1 MPLSRQRTGTHDRT
15 LVHRT
20 AHYPYPHTIKMGQN
34 GVTGQLGF
42 VFVMERK
49 KGGGTWQIVTKKL
62 DDDDDNDSTKGEK
75 KKWGILV
82 FLCVS

>member
-1 MPLSRQRTGTHDRT
+1 
-15 LVHRT
+15 
-20 AHYPYPHTIKMGQN
+20 MGQN

-75 KKWGILV
+75 KMGDSGVFVCVLRAILE
-82 FLCVS
+82 